1 MLLRS
6 GKKVQF
12 SKSEAA
18 GVEDDQVSGELE
30 KEKVSTPPD
39 VPKTFDINS
48 PFPGRLAK
56 AKKEDS
62 VKEILDTFR
71 KVKINIP
78 LLDAI
83 RQLPKYAKFLKGLCT
98 NRNKLNVQDK
108 LKVGENVL
116 AVLQRKLPQ
125 KCKDPDMTLNLE
137 PLKETRVV
145 IQLTDRSNV
154 YSEGVVEDVLVKV
167 NEFIFPTDFYIV
179 DMNDDTSVNSA
190 VLLLGRSFMST
201 ARIKIDVHE
210 GTLSVKFDGKT
221 ITFNI
226 FDVMKYLDDTES
238 INYFC
243 VTNSIVQDHFEQNL
257 MADKLK
263 FMLQQSKMNEE
274 VESVDDE
281 DTVEVIMSLHS
292 LPAFPD
298 RSVDAFLSLLIS
310 NERILPSVEQAPE
323 LELKELPKHLKYVYL
338 GDHNTLPVI
347 IVSDLTA
354 VQEKKTLTS
363 VARV

>member
-1 MLLRS
+1 MSQLASSMSNLENGKGKLPSQVIPNPKENASTMLLRS

-18 GVEDDQVSGELE
+18 GVKDDQVSGELE

-108 LKVGENVL
+108 IKVGENVL

-190 VLLLGRSFMST
+190 VLLLDRSFMST

-210 GTLSVKFDGKT
+210 
-221 ITFNI
+221 
-226 FDVMKYLDDTES
+226 
-238 INYFC
+238 
-243 VTNSIVQDHFEQNL
+243 DHFEQNL

-298 RSVDAFLSLLIS
+298 RHQS
-310 NERILPSVEQAPE
+310 
-323 LELKELPKHLKYVYL
+323 
-338 GDHNTLPVI
+338 
-347 IVSDLTA
+347 
-354 VQEKKTLTS
+354 
-363 VARV
+363 